1 MAITIA
7 VAMQKGGVG
16 KSTTA
21 QAMAN
26 ILGCVKHKKV
36 LLIDLDSQANTTYA
50 SGIDNPEKTIT
61 DVLGEECSAQTA
73 VIQCKYYDLLAAD
86 KYLTNVEQSLVDTP
100 DLKGLKDKLENAGVF
115 LIDMLLLKNVLIPLQ
130 EQYDYI
136 VIDTPPALGNLS
148 YMAMTAADYVL
159 IPAEPSVYG
168 LTGLGD
174 IHNTI
179 LAIQNGSNPR
189 LKTIGILLVKYN
201 RRTLLSRDVR
211 DMIDDYSQQMN
222 TSIFNSTIRESI
234 AVREAQMVRKPLLDY
249 ASSNNANIDYKGFVT
264 ELVQRIE
271 TDRRQGRNG

>member
-21 QAMAN
+21 QAVAN

-36 LLIDLDSQANTTYA
+36 LLIDLDSQSNTTYA
-50 SGIDNPEKTIT
+50 SGIDDPEKTIT
-61 DVLGEECSAQTA
+61 DVLGEECSAQAA
-73 VIQCKYYDLLAAD
+73 VIPCKYYDLLAAD
-86 KYLTNVEQSLVDTP
+86 KYLTNVEQSLVETP

-115 LIDMLLLKNVLIPLQ
+115 LIDMSLLRNVLKPLQ
-130 EQYDYI
+130 KQYDFI

-179 LAIQNGSNPR
+179 LAVQNGSNPR
-189 LKTIGILLVKYN
+189 LKTIGILLVRYN

-211 DMIDDYSQQMN
+211 DMINDYSQQMN
-222 TSIFNSTIRESI
+222 TNVFNSTIRESV
-234 AVREAQMVRKPLLDY
+234 AVREAQMVRRPLLDY

-271 TDRRQGRNG
+271 ADRR